1 MRQKNLPVYCVIAIF
16 SDWCYNNFKNK
27 ANGVTIMVLKDFRIT
42 HSTLIEHYQF
52 IEAHL
57 EGIYAAISDKPF
69 HIGVQEV
76 EKGSLSGAIR
86 EIRELEKE
94 KNITIFTEDEY
105 AQLRQ
110 IVERRNFWCHCC
122 YFEMSFDLKTGGPAK
137 VRDVQTMFEDLQT
150 AEAWRQLLFHKKI
163 DRLKEKKQG

>member
-1 MRQKNLPVYCVIAIF
+1 MTLAE
-16 SDWCYNNFKNK
+16 
-27 ANGVTIMVLKDFRIT
+27 FRIM

-69 HIGVQEV
+69 LVGVQEV

-86 EIRELEKE
+86 EIRAAERE
-94 KNITIFTEDEY
+94 NGICVCTEEEY

-122 YFEMSFDLKTGGPAK
+122 YFEMAFDRKTGGPAR
-137 VRDVQTMFEDLQT
+137 VRDVQALLEDLKT
-150 AEAWRQLLFHKKI
+150 AEAWREKLFRKKVEL
-163 DRLKEKKQG
+163 LKEKENKS